1 MVDFDS
7 LPIPVVPYSPVCR
20 PGSGITVT
28 SFQELLTWVPREFL
42 ASPHRLE
49 FHQLLLVTQGT
60 GTFSLDSTRFE
71 CRPGSLLWIRP
82 NQVLQAVPEHDLE
95 GELIMF
101 TEAFPPRMST
111 RLGMLDDVLRP
122 SHWRLDENE
131 QADLGRILSLLREEF
146 QRPERVLGEDILKHL
161 LAVFLLRSHEI
172 CRSNREGGTPLVPV
186 GDSALGELFVRF
198 RTELE
203 RSYRTTR
210 QVEDYAA
217 ALNCTTR
224 ALSRACRA
232 VAGVTAKNII
242 DARVALEARRLLTH
256 TSLPIGAVAR
266 QLGFTEVTNFT
277 KFFIRRVKMTP
288 GAFRR
293 SRGTLI
299 GPPANVTDGPGAVLP
314 PGSKPGGNEFG
325 GSCTGSQFR
334 SAFHSPEG

>member
-20 PGSGITVT
+20 PGSGIAVT
-28 SFQELLTWVPREFL
+28 SFQELLQWVPRESL

-82 NQVLQAVPEHDLE
+82 NQVVQAIPQPDLA
-95 GELIMF
+95 GDLIMF
-101 TEAFPPRMST
+101 TEAFPPRMT
-111 RLGMLDDVLRP
+111 ARLGMLDDVLRP
-122 SHWRLDENE
+122 SHWRLGEPE
-131 QADLGRILSLLREEF
+131 QAELGRILSLMQEEF
-146 QRPERVLGEDILKHL
+146 QRPERALGEDVLKHL
-161 LAVFLLRSHEI
+161 LAVFLLNAYQI
-172 CRSNREGGTPLVPV
+172 CRPTHEDGTPLVPAH
-186 GDSALGELFVRF
+186 DNTWGELFVRF
-198 RTELE
+198 RKELE
-203 RSYRTTR
+203 GSYRTTR

-232 VAGVTAKNII
+232 VAGTSTKNVI
-242 DARVALEARRLLTH
+242 DARVALEARRLLVH
-256 TSLPIGAVAR
+256 TDLPIGAVAR

-293 SRGTLI
+293 STGTLI
-299 GPPANVTDGPGAVLP
+299 GPPANVTDGPGESLP
-314 PGSKPGGNEFG
+314 T
-325 GSCTGSQFR
+325 SCELTGIQFAAESCR
-334 SAFHSPEG
+334 P

>member
-7 LPIPVVPYSPVCR
+7 LPIPVVPYAPVCR

-28 SFQELLTWVPREFL
+28 SFQELLSSVPREFL

-82 NQVLQAVPEHDLE
+82 NQVVQAAPQHDLA

-101 TEAFPPRMST
+101 TEAFPPRMSA
-111 RLGMLDDVLRP
+111 RFGMLDDVLRP
-122 SHWRLDENE
+122 SHWRLGESE
-131 QADLGRILSLLREEF
+131 LADLGRILSLLREEF
-146 QRPERVLGEDILKHL
+146 RRPERGWGEDVLKHL
-161 LAVFLLRSHEI
+161 LAVLLLSIDQI
-172 CRSNREGGTPLVPV
+172 CRSNREHGTPLVPV
-186 GDSALGELFVRF
+186 GDNVWGELFVRF
-198 RTELE
+198 RKELE
-203 RSYRTTR
+203 RSYRVSR

-232 VAGVTAKNII
+232 VAGTTAKNII
-242 DARVALEARRLLTH
+242 DARVALEARRLLMH
-256 TSLPIGAVAR
+256 TRLPIGAVAR

-277 KFFIRRVKMTP
+277 KFFIRRVNMTP

-293 SRGTLI
+293 SSGTLI
-299 GPPANVTDGPGAVLP
+299 GPPANVTDGPEVVLP
-314 PGSKPGGNEFG
+314 PSSKPGGNQFEE
-325 GSCTGSQFR
+325 SCTESQLR